1 MPQLRLHTS
10 VSSSSGGDESRA
22 ARNRAQEGTE
32 AAVSSRARQ
41 SSSVKAEVADGTSTQ
56 RATADTGSADIPAAV
71 EDTPGLEETPHERE
85 LLAATE

>member
-1 MPQLRLHTS
+1 MPPLRLHTS
-10 VSSSSGGDESRA
+10 VSSLSGGGSGADESRV
-22 ARNRAQEGTE
+22 AQEGTE
-32 AAVSSRARQ
+32 AAVSNRARQ

-56 RATADTGSADIPAAV
+56 RATADTVETPAAG